1 MGQFVSGTVT
11 KMEPNYYGLH
21 ATNTFLITKS
31 IRFGGKKEKG
41 VERASAD
48 NKHPNITRNTAE
60 FLRSLLTIMT

>member
-48 NKHPNITRNTAE
+48 NINTRILHRTQQ
-60 FLRSLLTIMT
+60 SS